1 MFFLFTPTNSLFA
14 LGTGSRVVV
23 RHPLHTCFKKNN
35 DMFENGILLY
45 ILSCCSIAKPRMMTT
60 VVQWTVEDVA
70 AWLEQCLHLP
80 YAEEFVQA
88 GSSSWGQKFSYNF
101 SLSRFCVQS
110 TCLASCEAGIDG
122 VQLVHLTNQGLL
134 SLGVD
139 TEEHVKCL
147 LQPQTFRENSIYAFG

>member
-1 MFFLFTPTNSLFA
+1 
-14 LGTGSRVVV
+14 
-23 RHPLHTCFKKNN
+23 
-35 DMFENGILLY
+35 MFENGILLY

-80 YAEEFVQA
+80 YVEEFVQA